1 MVMLGGKNQKG
12 VPTSAEVSAFL
23 GKGASLEGKMSFEGT
38 FHIVGKYE
46 GGILSGDSLVI
57 AETAEVNAQIKVNNL
72 VVEGK
77 ASGNIRANNLIVKGK
92 VSGNIRAN
100 NRIEIHRSGEIWGDI
115 QTPALTIMEGV
126 LFEGK
131 CRMGKRE
138 IKGHEKVSSRKQ
150 KRREDRNKGEEDTN
164 RKL

>member
-12 VPTSAEVSAFL
+12 VPTSAEVNAFL

-57 AETAEVNAQIKVNNL
+57 AETAEVNARIKVNNL
-72 VVEGK
+72 V
-77 ASGNIRANNLIVKGK
+77 VKGK
-92 VSGNIRAN
+92 VSGNIRAT

-115 QTPALTIMEGV
+115 QTPALIIMEGA
-126 LFEGK
+126 LFEGN
-131 CRMGKRE
+131 CQMGKRE
-138 IKGHEKVSSRKQ
+138 IRGHEKVSSQKAKRKRGQ
-150 KRREDRNKGEEDTN
+150 KQR
-164 RKL
+164 